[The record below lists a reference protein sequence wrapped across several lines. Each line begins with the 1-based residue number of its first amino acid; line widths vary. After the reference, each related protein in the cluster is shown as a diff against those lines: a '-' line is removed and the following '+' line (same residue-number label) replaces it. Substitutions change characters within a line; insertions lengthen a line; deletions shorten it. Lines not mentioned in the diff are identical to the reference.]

1 MGKFSQISSGGFGSG
16 GIGGGGNKRGA
27 GFITIIIMLFLVI
40 FFTINP
46 TSGKREKESEQKT
59 TDSSETVIKKPIAT
73 TESKKEETKEEKTE
87 STTAESTTESTNE
100 FVKEKTKSDSEKE
113 KDVMNNSVLTGE
125 MIPEYDGKNKVIAVN
140 AGFADFEID
149 DFFGDRSFRDGWVYF
164 GEQDSSNRLSSAKAF
179 ITKDSLSENKNK
191 DSSINPT
198 GWNSAE
204 INNKEVFN
212 RSYLIDSSFSKD
224 SLDVAENIF
233 TGTVNLN
240 TSDQSG
246 MVHYENLVRDSV
258 SKGYSVMLE
267 VIPIYIEDNLVPI
280 GIQMRAISYGNDYL
294 DFNVFIY
301 NVENGVTINYA
312 TGSVK

>member
-1 MGKFSQISSGGFGSG
+1 M
-16 GIGGGGNKRGA
+16 
-27 GFITIIIMLFLVI
+27 
-40 FFTINP
+40 
-46 TSGKREKESEQKT
+46 
-59 TDSSETVIKKPIAT
+59 
-73 TESKKEETKEEKTE
+73 
-87 STTAESTTESTNE
+87 
-100 FVKEKTKSDSEKE
+100 
-113 KDVMNNSVLTGE
+113 
-125 MIPEYDGKNKVIAVN
+125 
-140 AGFADFEID
+140 
-149 DFFGDRSFRDGWVYF
+149 
-164 GEQDSSNRLSSAKAF
+164 SSAKAF

-198 GWNSAE
+198 GWNSVE